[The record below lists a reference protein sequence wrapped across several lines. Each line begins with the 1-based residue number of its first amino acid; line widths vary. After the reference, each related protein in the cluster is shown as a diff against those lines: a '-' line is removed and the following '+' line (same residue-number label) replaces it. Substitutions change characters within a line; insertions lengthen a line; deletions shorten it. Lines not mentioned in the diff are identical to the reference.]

1 MTTVTPITSVVQ
13 LNVDDQRSQ
22 RSWWD
27 LEKGPILE
35 ALVDHYGSEIP
46 GAALTPPRD
55 PAALRARFQK
65 VAPRLTA
72 LTDRVRRT
80 FDEDQPAAV
89 MIPKLGLEAAEVDE
103 KRKGAFALAVLLGD
117 PTANIPFDN
126 VLWDVKNK
134 GDEKSGHT
142 SFSENERKADYHTDS
157 ASLPIPEHFFFLYA
171 VRAADC
177 GGGISLLRDGRI
189 LKNQLE
195 QTSKGREALRALSET
210 TLPKRIPEAFK
221 KYAYLADDGNFY
233 APVISDREPMW
244 RWRKHGLR
252 RGLASNPEYDTPEVR
267 RALATVSDLL
277 DSAPDEIRTVIPT
290 DGILIVNNHIT
301 LHGRTAFTDPER
313 HLLRLRFHK
322 PGTLAA

>member
-1 MTTVTPITSVVQ
+1 MFMTTVTPVTSVVQ
-13 LNVDDQRSQ
+13 LDVDDQ

-27 LEKGPILE
+27 LEKDHLLE
-35 ALVDHYGSEIP
+35 TLVDHYGGEIP

-55 PAALRARFQK
+55 PAALRARFQE

-72 LTDRVRRT
+72 LTDRIRRT

-89 MIPKLGLEAAEVDE
+89 MIPKLGLGAAGVDE
-103 KRKGAFALAVLLGD
+103 KRKGTFALAVLLGD

-142 SFSENERKADYHTDS
+142 SFSENERKAGYHTDS
-157 ASLPIPEHFFFLYA
+157 ASLPVPEHFFFLYA
-171 VRAADC
+171 VRAANC

-189 LKNQLE
+189 LKKQLE
-195 QTSKGREALRALSET
+195 QTSKGREAVRVLSET
-210 TLPKRIPEAFK
+210 ALPKRIPEAFK
-221 KYAYLADDGNFY
+221 RYADLADDGNFY
-233 APVISDREPMW
+233 APVVSDQEPMW
-244 RWRKHGLR
+244 RWRKNGLR

-267 RALATVSDLL
+267 QALATVSDLL
-277 DSAPDEIRTVIPT
+277 DSAPDEIRAVIPT

-322 PGTLAA
+322 PGTLAS

>member
-1 MTTVTPITSVVQ
+1 MTTITPTTSVVQ
-13 LNVDDQRSQ
+13 LDVADQ

-27 LEKGPILE
+27 LEQDPILG
-35 ALVDHYGSEIP
+35 ALADHYGGVIP
-46 GAALTPPRD
+46 GTALTPPRD
-55 PAALRARFQK
+55 PAALRARLQEA
-65 VAPRLTA
+65 APRLTA
-72 LTDRVRRT
+72 LTDRIRRT

-89 MIPKLGLEAAEVDE
+89 MIPKLGLGTATVDE

-117 PTANIPFDN
+117 PTANVPFDN
-126 VLWDVKNK
+126 VLWDVQNK
-134 GDEKSGHT
+134 GDQKSGHT

-177 GGGISLLRDGRI
+177 GGGISLLRDGRT

-195 QTSKGREALRALSET
+195 QTPNGREAVRVLSET
-210 TLPKRIPEAFK
+210 RLPKRIPEAFR
-221 KYAYLADDGNFY
+221 KYADIAADGNFY
-233 APVISDREPMW
+233 APVVSEQEPMW
-244 RWRKHGLR
+244 RWRKNGLR

-277 DSAPDEIRTVIPT
+277 DSAPDEIRAVIPT
-290 DGILIVNNHIT
+290 DGILIIDNHIT

-322 PGTLAA
+322 PGTLVA